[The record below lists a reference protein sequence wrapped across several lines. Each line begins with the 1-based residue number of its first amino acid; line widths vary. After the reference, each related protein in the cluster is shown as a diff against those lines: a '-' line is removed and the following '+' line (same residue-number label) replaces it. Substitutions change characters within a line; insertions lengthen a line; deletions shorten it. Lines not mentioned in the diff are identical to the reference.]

1 MGQDT
6 AETGHR
12 DAGARGRVAWALFD
26 WAVSPY
32 TTLIVTFIFA
42 AYFTQGVVGD
52 PVEGQSLWSFGMAL
66 GGLAFALSAPLLG
79 VLADARGRLKPWILA
94 CTLLCAA
101 ASFALW
107 WVEPDPRWIVL
118 ALALVILGNLTS
130 EFAALLVNALLPGI
144 VRPERLGR
152 LSGWAWGLGYVGG
165 LAALVVALMLLI
177 WPEVPPFGLDRGEAE
192 HVRMVGP
199 LVGLWLL
206 LFALPLFL
214 FTPDLPARARGGAT
228 LGQAFRDLLA
238 KVRGLKQQ
246 PNLLRF
252 LLAHLLYNNGL
263 LTLFGLGGVYAAGE
277 FGMTLD
283 EVVLFGI
290 ALNVAAGLG
299 AAAFGLADDRLGS
312 RTTIAIALTGLIAA
326 ATLAVIAPDRTWL
339 WVAGLGIGLFV
350 GPVQA
355 SSRAL
360 MARMAPEGE
369 SAGHFGLFAL
379 SGRATAFLG
388 PAAVGAVTA
397 LAASQRWGIATI
409 LLFLVGGM
417 LLITG
422 VAEPARTG
430 RSR

>member
-1 MGQDT
+1 MGQST
-6 AETGHR
+6 ETLERGR
-12 DAGARGRVAWALFD
+12 GARGQAAWALFD

-52 PVEGQSLWSFGMAL
+52 PVEGQSLWSFGMAV
-66 GGLAFALSAPLLG
+66 GGLAFALTAPLLG

-94 CTLLCAA
+94 CTLICSA

-107 WVEPDPRWIVL
+107 WVAPDPRWILL
-118 ALALVILGNLTS
+118 ALALVIVGNLTS
-130 EFAALLVNALLPGI
+130 EFAALFVNALLPGI
-144 VRPERLGR
+144 VSPERLGR
-152 LSGWAWGLGYVGG
+152 LSGWAWGLGYGGG
-165 LAALVVALMLLI
+165 LAALVVALVLLI
-177 WPEVPPFGLDRGEAE
+177 WPEVPPFGLDRAEAE

-199 LVGLWLL
+199 LVGAWFL

-214 FTPDLPARARGGAT
+214 FTPDLPARSQASGAS
-228 LGQAFRDLLA
+228 LGQAFRDLVA
-238 KVRGLKQQ
+238 KVRGLKHQ

-252 LLAHLLYNNGL
+252 LLAHLFYNNGL

-283 EVVLFGI
+283 EVILFGI

-299 AAAFGLADDRLGS
+299 AAAFGMVDDRLGS
-312 RTTIAIALTGLIAA
+312 RTAITIALIGLIAA
-326 ATLAVIAPDRTWL
+326 ATLAVIAPDRMWL

-379 SGRATAFLG
+379 SGRATAFIG

-409 LLFLVGGM
+409 LLFLAAG
-417 LLITG
+417 LALIIG
-422 VAEPARTG
+422 VREPER
-430 RSR
+430 R

>member
-1 MGQDT
+1 MGRTIDSAKHGT
-6 AETGHR
+6 H
-12 DAGARGRVAWALFD
+12 ARGQAAWAFFD

-32 TTLIVTFIFA
+32 TTLIITFIFA

-52 PVEGQSLWSFGMAL
+52 PVQGQSLWSTGMAI
-66 GGLAFALSAPLLG
+66 GGLLFALTAPLLG

-94 CTLLCAA
+94 CTLVCAA

-107 WVEPDPRWIVL
+107 WVAPDPRWIVL
-118 ALALVILGNLTS
+118 ALSLVIVGNLTS
-130 EFAALLVNALLPGI
+130 EFAALFVNALLPGI

-165 LAALVVALMLLI
+165 LAALVVALVLLI
-177 WPEVPPFGLDRGEAE
+177 WPEVSPFGLDRAEAE

-199 LVGLWLL
+199 LVGGWLL

-214 FTPDLPARARGGAT
+214 FTPDLPGRAQASGGT
-228 LGQAFRDLLA
+228 LGQAFRDLAA
-238 KVRGLKQQ
+238 KIRGLKHQ

-283 EVVLFGI
+283 EVILFGI

-299 AAAFGLADDRLGS
+299 AAAFGLVDDRLGS
-312 RTTIAIALTGLIAA
+312 RTAITIALVGLLAA
-326 ATLAVIAPDRTWL
+326 AALAVIAPDRLWL

-355 SSRAL
+355 SSRTL

-379 SGRATAFLG
+379 SGRATAFIG
-388 PAAVGAVTA
+388 PAAVAAVTA
-397 LAASQRWGIATI
+397 MAASQRWGIATI
-409 LLFLVGGM
+409 LLFLAGGLA
-417 LLITG
+417 LLAG
-422 VAEPARTG
+422 VKEPER
-430 RSR
+430 R

>member
-1 MGQDT
+1 MGQST
-6 AETGHR
+6 ETLERGT
-12 DAGARGRVAWALFD
+12 GARGQAAWALFD

-52 PVEGQSLWSFGMAL
+52 PVEGQSLWSFGMAV
-66 GGLAFALSAPLLG
+66 GGLAFALTAPLLG

-94 CTLLCAA
+94 CTLICSA

-107 WVEPDPRWIVL
+107 WVAPDPRCILL
-118 ALALVILGNLTS
+118 ALALVIVGNLTS
-130 EFAALLVNALLPGI
+130 EFAALFVNALLPGI

-152 LSGWAWGLGYVGG
+152 LSGWAWGLGYGGG
-165 LAALVVALMLLI
+165 LAALVVALVLLI
-177 WPEVPPFGLDRGEAE
+177 WPEVPPFGLDRADAE

-199 LVGLWLL
+199 LVGVWFL

-214 FTPDLPARARGGAT
+214 FTPDLPARSQASGAS
-228 LGQAFRDLLA
+228 LGQAFRDLVA
-238 KVRGLKQQ
+238 KVRGLKHQ

-252 LLAHLLYNNGL
+252 LLAHLFYNNGL
-263 LTLFGLGGVYAAGE
+263 LTLFGLGGVFAAGE

-283 EVVLFGI
+283 EVILFGI

-299 AAAFGLADDRLGS
+299 AAAFGMVDDRLGS
-312 RTTIAIALTGLIAA
+312 RTAITIALIGLIAA
-326 ATLAVIAPDRTWL
+326 AALAVIAPDRMWL

-360 MARMAPEGE
+360 MARMAPAGE

-379 SGRATAFLG
+379 SGRATAFIG

-409 LLFLVGGM
+409 LLFLAAGLALIVG
-417 LLITG
+417 
-422 VAEPARTG
+422 VREPER
-430 RSR
+430 R